1 MPEVIV
7 TNMQS
12 KVDVSPELEI
22 LVEDIIKQTLGSEN
36 VSKNAEVSVAM
47 LDDRHI
53 QKLNKTYRSIDAPTD
68 VLSFAMRDKTAE
80 EREVVDD
87 GCVFEGEGIDKNG
100 EELLGDIAISLE
112 RAVVQAMEY
121 GHSLE
126 REVAYLA
133 VHGTLHL
140 LGYDHETPEEKSVM
154 RQKEEEMLRKH
165 DLIRGY

>member
-1 MPEVIV
+1 M
-7 TNMQS
+7 
-12 KVDVSPELEI
+12 
-22 LVEDIIKQTLGSEN
+22 
-36 VSKNAEVSVAM
+36 
-47 LDDRHI
+47 
-53 QKLNKTYRSIDAPTD
+53 
-68 VLSFAMRDKTAE
+68 
-80 EREVVDD
+80 
-87 GCVFEGEGIDKNG
+87 FEGEGIDKNG